1 VREQPRALLQSI
13 PGLQLTD
20 LHESDWC
27 CGSAGTYNLTEPE
40 MARRLMN
47 RKVDNIQATGAD
59 LVVSGNPGC
68 LMQIRAGLQ
77 QRGLPIKA
85 VHTVDLLAEAYEG

>member
-1 VREQPRALLQSI
+1 MLFRS
-13 PGLQLTD
+13 PGLQITELN
-20 LHESDWC
+20 ESDWC

-40 MARRLMN
+40 MANRLLERKMN
-47 RKVDNIQATGAD
+47 NIQATAAD
-59 LVVSGNPGC
+59 LVVAGNPGC

-85 VHTVDLLAEAYEG
+85 IHTIDLLAEAYEE